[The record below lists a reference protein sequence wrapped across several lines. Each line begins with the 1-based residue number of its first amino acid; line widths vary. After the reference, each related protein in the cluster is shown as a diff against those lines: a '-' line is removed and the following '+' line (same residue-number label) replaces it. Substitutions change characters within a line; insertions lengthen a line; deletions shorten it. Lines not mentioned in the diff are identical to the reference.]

1 MRERNDIFG
10 PPGVA
15 KFPRKLRKEFLAALR
30 QFALIEL
37 HSDHYRSN
45 AYIMKT

>member
-37 HSDHYRSN
+37 HSDPSIET
-45 AYIMKT
+45 ACAGLL